1 MSYKTKRALVFDT
14 RAGRNTNVDN
24 CYTFVFNTSL
34 EIGSALMYSYCV
46 KYLLTES
53 F

>member
-1 MSYKTKRALVFDT
+1 MSYKTEHALVCDT
-14 RAGRNTNVDN
+14 RAGRNTNFLHRFD
-24 CYTFVFNTSL
+24 TSI
-34 EIGSALMYSYCV
+34 EIGSAFMYSYCV

>member
-1 MSYKTKRALVFDT
+1 MSLKNECALVSDT
-14 RAGRNTNVDN
+14 RAGRNTNLDN
-24 CYTFVFNTSL
+24 LSTFVFHTSL

>member
-1 MSYKTKRALVFDT
+1 MSYKTEHALVCDT
-14 RAGRNTNVDN
+14 RAGRNTNVD
-24 CYTFVFNTSL
+24 FVSNTSL

-46 KYLLTES
+46 KYLLTEI